1 MFKRLYAIGAHE
13 DLFPP
18 MRRTRFS
25 PRFGTASTKAWYRQY
40 HTVVQRVPHRGI
52 ESTTP
57 WYREYHAV
65 VFQPIAY
72 CPLEN
77 LLAKYCS
84 YIETK

>member
-13 DLFPP
+13 D
-18 MRRTRFS
+18 FS
-25 PRFGTASTKAWYRQY
+25 PHAPYQIFAAVWYGEYQG
-40 HTVVQRVPHRGI
+40 VVQAVPHRGI
-52 ESTTP
+52 ENTTP

>member
-13 DLFPP
+13 DF
-18 MRRTRFS
+18 FS
-25 PRFGTASTKAWYRQY
+25 PHAPYQIFTAVWYGEY
-40 HTVVQRVPHRGI
+40 HT
-52 ESTTP
+52 
-57 WYREYHAV
+57 V

>member
-13 DLFPP
+13 DF
-18 MRRTRFS
+18 FS
-25 PRFGTASTKAWYRQY
+25 PHAPYQIFTAVWYGEY
-40 HTVVQRVPHRGI
+40 HTVVQAVPRRGI

>member
-13 DLFPP
+13 DF
-18 MRRTRFS
+18 FS
-25 PRFGTASTKAWYRQY
+25 PPHAPYQIFAAVWYGKYQG
-40 HTVVQRVPHRGI
+40 VVQAVPHRGI

>member
-13 DLFPP
+13 DFSPTH
-18 MRRTRFS
+18 RTRFS

-40 HTVVQRVPHRGI
+40 HTVV
-52 ESTTP
+52 
-57 WYREYHAV
+57 
-65 VFQPIAY
+65 FQPIAY
-72 CPLEN
+72 CPLED

>member
-13 DLFPP
+13 DFFPLP
-18 MRRTRFS
+18 RAVPDFRRGLVR
-25 PRFGTASTKAWYRQY
+25 
-40 HTVVQRVPHRGI
+40 RVPRRGTG
-52 ESTTP
+52 STTP

-84 YIETK
+84 YIETR